1 MYSER
6 TVDGIDRDP
15 AQYFK
20 RYNAKAPEK
29 GGCRKDSAG
38 TDERLQAT
46 RQRWADVQNQHLE
59 RHGHAARVDHRSL
72 KEQGIDRQPEKHIG
86 ASRVKDMQAQ
96 DVAALLTRRAAEGE
110 LERAQKQVGLIDLS
124 GDLAAAKA
132 DRAHQQQAEQAKQ
145 QEAAREFA
153 RQAAAQFKAEQAAR
167 EFAKNA
173 AEQFKAEMAAKAQA
187 EQARQQAAEREL
199 ARQKQ
204 EAEAKRQAEIERQ
217 QQPKKGRDND
227 GPGWSR

>member
-1 MYSER
+1 MTSPTASSPSR
-6 TVDGIDRDP
+6 NGAGLAGIDFLP
-15 AQYFK
+15 
-20 RYNAKAPEK
+20 
-29 GGCRKDSAG
+29 G
-38 TDERLQAT
+38 
-46 RQRWADVQNQHLE
+46 
-59 RHGHAARVDHRSL
+59 L
-72 KEQGIDRQPEKHIG
+72 KTVEE
-86 ASRVKDMQAQ
+86 VN
-96 DVAALLTRRAAEGE
+96 RRAAEGE

-124 GDLAAAKA
+124 GDLAAAK
-132 DRAHQQQAEQAKQ
+132 AEQAKQ

-217 QQPKKGRDND
+217 QQPKNGRDND
-227 GPGWSR
+227 GLAGRVNVI